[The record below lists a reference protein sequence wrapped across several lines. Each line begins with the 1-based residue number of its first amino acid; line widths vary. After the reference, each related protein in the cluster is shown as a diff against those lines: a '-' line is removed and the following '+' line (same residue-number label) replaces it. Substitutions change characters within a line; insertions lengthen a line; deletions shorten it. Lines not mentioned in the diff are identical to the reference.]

1 MLSFGLGTIP
11 VMGTATALGGRIGRR
26 ARAQGRRLAG
36 GIVVAL
42 GAWTLYEGVIFYQV
56 MRGLSD

>member
-1 MLSFGLGTIP
+1 MLCFGLGTFP
-11 VMGTATALGGRIGRR
+11 VMGTATALAGLIGCR

-36 GIVVAL
+36 GIVVLL
-42 GAWTLYEGVIFYQV
+42 GAWTLYEGVVFYQV